1 MNIINFCYELGRF
14 KIGVYGIDFL
24 AQVSLKWL
32 QEVLQFLVFLL
43 ESELAYV
50 MLTYAHVSITGFLD
64 VFLLPPSNSLVA
76 VGKINV
82 NSCFL
87 KQNFP

>member
-1 MNIINFCYELGRF
+1 MNIINFGYELGRF
-14 KIGVYGIDFL
+14 KIGVYGTDFL

-32 QEVLQFLVFLL
+32 QEVLQIL

-64 VFLLPPSNSLVA
+64 VFLLPPSNSLMA

>member
-14 KIGVYGIDFL
+14 KIGVYGTDFL

-32 QEVLQFLVFLL
+32 QEVLQIL

-50 MLTYAHVSITGFLD
+50 MLTYALVSITGFLD
-64 VFLLPPSNSLVA
+64 VFLLPPSNSLMA

>member
-1 MNIINFCYELGRF
+1 MSRF
-14 KIGVYGIDFL
+14 KIGVYGTDFL

-32 QEVLQFLVFLL
+32 QEVLQIL

-64 VFLLPPSNSLVA
+64 VFLLPPSNSLMA

>member
-32 QEVLQFLVFLL
+32 QEVLQIL

-64 VFLLPPSNSLVA
+64 VFLLPPSNSLMA

>member
-1 MNIINFCYELGRF
+1 MNIINFFYELGRF
-14 KIGVYGIDFL
+14 KIGVYGTDFL

-32 QEVLQFLVFLL
+32 QEVLQIL

-64 VFLLPPSNSLVA
+64 VFLLPPSNSLMA

>member
-32 QEVLQFLVFLL
+32 QEVLQIL

-64 VFLLPPSNSLVA
+64 VFLLPPSNSLMA
-76 VGKINV
+76 VRKINV